1 MKFWRI
7 IGGKKQINK
16 FQRFGEEK
24 DNKTNNDFNR
34 YNFLRINSTTIGS
47 FPNRT
52 IYDNHHKTISDK
64 NIILK
69 MNEIKNDY
77 PEKYYSHYLKSD
89 IIKFL
94 KNISALFLH
103 IIIIICYISSI
114 KACPDDISLNECIEK
129 IDINF
134 SQITDS
140 IFNIIFNYFN
150 FFYFFIQIFNHIF
163 FLRSFN
169 III

>member
-77 PEKYYSHYLKSD
+77 PENFCLIFTYNYYNMLYK
-89 IIKFL
+89 
-94 KNISALFLH
+94 
-103 IIIIICYISSI
+103 
-114 KACPDDISLNECIEK
+114 
-129 IDINF
+129 
-134 SQITDS
+134 
-140 IFNIIFNYFN
+140 
-150 FFYFFIQIFNHIF
+150 
-163 FLRSFN
+163 
-169 III
+169 